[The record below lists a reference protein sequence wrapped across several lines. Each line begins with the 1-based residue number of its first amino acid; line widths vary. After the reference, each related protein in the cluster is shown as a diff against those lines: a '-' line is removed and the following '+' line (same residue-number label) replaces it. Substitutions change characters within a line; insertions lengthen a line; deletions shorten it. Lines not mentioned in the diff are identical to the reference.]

1 MLIQPTEITVL
12 SLKVYSNGTVL
23 SCIVQIG
30 STVQSCH
37 IITHQSVWNNT
48 EMEATR
54 YKVQGTRYKVQGPG
68 QGKVT
73 SRNQTIAY
81 KCMVAVKR
89 GQYSYYSL

>member
-37 IITHQSVWNNT
+37 IITHQSVWKNT

-68 QGKVT
+68 QGKE
-73 SRNQTIAY
+73 NQAIAY
-81 KCMVAVKR
+81 KCTAAEKEASTAITV
-89 GQYSYYSL
+89 